1 MEIILKTDIK
11 GLGYKNDL
19 VSVKPGYGRNY
30 LIPQGFAV
38 LATGSN
44 KKILAENIKQAAHK
58 AEKIKTEAENIAAK
72 LAETT
77 LEIKAKIGD
86 SGKIFGK
93 VTTLQISDALASK
106 GFEIDRKKIA
116 ITVPVEGAGE
126 FTADVDLHREVK
138 TQVKFVVVGEYS
150 NSIMHKKSPAHVD

>member
-1 MEIILKTDIK
+1 MELILKTDIK

-19 VSVKPGYGRNY
+19 VIVKPGYGRNY

-38 LATGSN
+38 LATQSN

-58 AEKIKTEAENIAAK
+58 AEKIKTAAIDLASK
-72 LAETT
+72 LEELT

-93 VTTLQISDALASK
+93 VTTLQISDALAAK

-138 TQVKFVVVGEYS
+138 TKVKFVVVGE
-150 NSIMHKKSPAHVD
+150 

>member
-1 MEIILKTDIK
+1 MDIILKTDIK

-19 VSVKPGYGRNY
+19 VAVRPGYGRNY

-38 LATGSN
+38 LATDSN
-44 KKILAENIKQAAHK
+44 RKILAENIKQAAHK

-93 VTTLQISDALASK
+93 VTTLQISDALATQ
-106 GFEIDRKKIA
+106 GFEIDRKKIS
-116 ITVPVEGAGE
+116 IGVPVDGAGE

-138 TQVKFVVVGEYS
+138 TKVKFIVSGE
-150 NSIMHKKSPAHVD
+150 

>member
-1 MEIILKTDIK
+1 MDIILKTDIK

-19 VSVKPGYGRNY
+19 VAVKPGYGRNY

-38 LATGSN
+38 LATDSN
-44 KKILAENIKQAAHK
+44 RKILAENIKQAAHK

-93 VTTLQISDALASK
+93 VTTLQISDALATQ
-106 GFEIDRKKIA
+106 GFEIDRKKIS
-116 ITVPVEGAGE
+116 ISVPVDGAGE
-126 FTADVDLHREVK
+126 FSADIDLHREVK
-138 TQVKFVVVGEYS
+138 TKVKFVVSGE
-150 NSIMHKKSPAHVD
+150 

>member
-126 FTADVDLHREVK
+126 FTADIDLHREVK
-138 TQVKFVVVGEYS
+138 TQVKFVVAGE
-150 NSIMHKKSPAHVD
+150 

>member
-19 VSVKPGYGRNY
+19 VDVKPGYGRNY

-58 AEKIKTEAENIAAK
+58 AEKIKTEAENIAEK
-72 LAETT
+72 VESIT
-77 LEIKAKIGD
+77 LEIKAKIGE

-93 VTTLQISDALASK
+93 VTTLQISDALAVH
-106 GFEIDRKKIA
+106 GIDIDRKKIS
-116 ITVPVEGAGE
+116 INTPVDGAGE
-126 FTADVDLHREVK
+126 YIADVDLHREVK
-138 TQVKFVVVGEYS
+138 TKAKFMVVAE
-150 NSIMHKKSPAHVD
+150 

>member
-58 AEKIKTEAENIAAK
+58 AEKIKTEAENIAARI
-72 LAETT
+72 AETT

-86 SGKIFGK
+86 TGKIFGK
-93 VTTLQISDALASK
+93 VTTLQISDALATK

-116 ITVPVEGAGE
+116 ISVPVEGAGE
-126 FTADVDLHREVK
+126 FTADIDLHREVK
-138 TQVKFVVVGEYS
+138 TQVKFVVVGE
-150 NSIMHKKSPAHVD
+150 

>member
-19 VSVKPGYGRNY
+19 VNVKPGYGRNY
-30 LIPQGFAV
+30 LIPSGYAV

-58 AEKIKTEAENIAAK
+58 AEKIKTEAEGIAEK
-72 LAETT
+72 LEKLT
-77 LEIKAKIGD
+77 LEIKAKIGE

-93 VTTLQISDALASK
+93 VTTLQIADALATE
-106 GFEIDRKKIA
+106 GIDIDRKKIS
-116 ITVPVEGAGE
+116 INMPVDGAGE
-126 FTADVDLHREVK
+126 FAAEVDLHREVK
-138 TQVKFVVVGEYS
+138 SEVKFIVVGE
-150 NSIMHKKSPAHVD
+150 

>member
-11 GLGYKNDL
+11 GLGYKNDM
-19 VSVKPGYGRNY
+19 VDVKPGYGRNY
-30 LIPQGFAV
+30 LIPQGYAV

-58 AEKIKTEAENIAAK
+58 AEKIKTEAENIAEK
-72 LAETT
+72 LSTMT

-93 VTTLQISDALASK
+93 VTTLQISDALAAN
-106 GFEIDRKKIA
+106 GIDIDRKKIS
-116 ITVPVEGAGE
+116 INVPVQGAGE
-126 FTADVDLHREVK
+126 FEAEVDLHREVK
-138 TQVKFVVVGEYS
+138 SMVKFVVVGE
-150 NSIMHKKSPAHVD
+150 

>member
-93 VTTLQISDALASK
+93 VTTLQISDALATK

-126 FTADVDLHREVK
+126 FTVDIDLHREVK
-138 TQVKFVVVGEYS
+138 TQVKFVVVGE
-150 NSIMHKKSPAHVD
+150 

>member
-19 VSVKPGYGRNY
+19 VDVKPGYGRNY

-58 AEKIKTEAENIAAK
+58 AEKIKTEAENTAAK
-72 LAETT
+72 LAEVN

-93 VTTLQISDALASK
+93 VTTLQISDALATQ
-106 GFEIDRKKIA
+106 GFDIDRKKIA

-138 TQVKFVVVGEYS
+138 TKVKFVVVGE
-150 NSIMHKKSPAHVD
+150 

>member
-19 VSVKPGYGRNY
+19 VDVKPGYGRNY
-30 LIPQGFAV
+30 LIPQGYAV

-58 AEKIKTEAENIAAK
+58 AEKIKTEAENVAAK
-72 LAETT
+72 LAELT

-93 VTTLQISDALASK
+93 VTTLQISDALAAQ
-106 GFEIDRKKIA
+106 GIDIDRKKIA

-138 TQVKFVVVGEYS
+138 TKVKFVVVGE
-150 NSIMHKKSPAHVD
+150 